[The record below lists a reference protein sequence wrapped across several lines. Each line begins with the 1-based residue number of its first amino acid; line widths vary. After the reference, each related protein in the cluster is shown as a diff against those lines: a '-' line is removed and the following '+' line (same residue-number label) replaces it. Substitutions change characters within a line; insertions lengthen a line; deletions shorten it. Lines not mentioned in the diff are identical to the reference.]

1 MTTSVSFNE
10 HTHDGADE
18 PGPGHHHP
26 HSHGSAGLEPD
37 GVSALESVQH
47 HGPSFDGSVVL
58 DIGGDIGAVALMV
71 PAALAGV
78 EIDIIGVGPGTV
90 TTHSLVRPRVL
101 PGTTLYAAVYPGLPQ
116 GAYRIP
122 AAAGFPS
129 LDVQVCGGAVAEVSW
144 TEC

>member
-1 MTTSVSFNE
+1 MATAVE
-10 HTHDGADE
+10 QHTHDHDHDHQSS
-18 PGPGHHHP
+18 PDHVH
-26 HSHGSAGLEPD
+26 LPD
-37 GVSALESVQH
+37 GSVIVESVQH
-47 HGPSFDGSVVL
+47 HGPSHDGSVVL
-58 DIGGDIGAVALMV
+58 DIGADIGAIALYV
-71 PAALAGV
+71 PESMAGV
-78 EIDIIGVGPGTV
+78 EIDVIGVGPGTV
-90 TTHSLVRPRVL
+90 TTHSLVRPRVM